1 MDYLL
6 LSLSVLLTSMS
17 QVWQK
22 MAADCLNQSGR
33 LVTRKVNILHK
44 ALQVLRVRETW
55 LALLSLSGGMFL
67 WLWVLYS
74 MDVSKAFP
82 VVSMSIVLIMLISRW
97 KFGEAVSLRRW
108 LGAVVITIGVF
119 LVASS

>member
-1 MDYLL
+1 
-6 LSLSVLLTSMS
+6 MS

-33 LVTRKVNILHK
+33 LVTREVNILHK

-97 KFGEAVSLRRW
+97 KFGEVVSLRRW

>member
-1 MDYLL
+1 
-6 LSLSVLLTSMS
+6 MS

-22 MAADCLNQSGR
+22 MAADYLNQSGR
-33 LVTRKVNILHK
+33 FETRETAVLHK
-44 ALQVLRVRETW
+44 ALQVVRVRETW
-55 LALLSLSGGMFL
+55 FALTSLSGGMFF
-67 WLWVLYS
+67 WLWALYS
-74 MDVSKAFP
+74 MDISKAFP

-97 KFGEAVSLRRW
+97 KFGETVSLRRW